1 MHTTSC
7 IVGGLFPTATE
18 EVITK
23 DLAVDGIV
31 IGNYDHAQDN
41 IVFIKFCKVCHTKV
55 PLMDFEIYK
64 KYLVRMIYAIST
76 GMIITYPVRARRY
89 TMVFRNA
96 ADGDADA
103 EADGERD
110 AEGEADAE
118 GDCDDETDLER
129 DVDAE
134 GDSDRLCDDD
144 GLRDADGL

>member
-89 TMVFRNA
+89 TMLSRNA
-96 ADGDADA
+96 ADGDA